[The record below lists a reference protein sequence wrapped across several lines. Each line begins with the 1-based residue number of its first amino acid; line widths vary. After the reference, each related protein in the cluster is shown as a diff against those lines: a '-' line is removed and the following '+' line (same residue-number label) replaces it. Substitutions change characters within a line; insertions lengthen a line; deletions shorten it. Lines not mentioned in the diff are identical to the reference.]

1 MNLNRHFKTNPAI
14 MKNVLFVLLAFSTM
28 LASAQTDK
36 PGCKEV
42 EPTYMNRMQGFYL
55 NNCEFSEYKD
65 IEFFYVG
72 LDNKSVRVRKAGEY
86 RRLSYSKDKNET
98 RKVSGDQIR
107 LNYANAVVKIKGK
120 SLANNN
126 SFFSFSN
133 NGNEVFMKIDDAVDS
148 DDKGFLI
155 TIIEVK
161 NMQQDIVMT
170 IQESI
175 EKEGKATLYGILF
188 DVAKSTIKP
197 ESAEALKQITDYLNA
212 NPSVKIIIVGHT
224 DITGDFLSNMTLSKE
239 RAESI
244 KTYLITNG
252 KIDKSRLQ
260 SDGVGPLCPVST
272 NSTEEGK
279 KLNRRVEIVKL

>member
-1 MNLNRHFKTNPAI
+1 
-14 MKNVLFVLLAFSTM
+14 MKKALLIILFFNTI

-36 PGCKEV
+36 PGCKDV
-42 EPTYMNRMQGFYL
+42 EPAYINRMQGFYL
-55 NNCEFSEYKD
+55 QNCEFSEYKD

-72 LDNKSVRVRKAGEY
+72 LDGKSVRVRKAGEY
-86 RRLSYSKDKNET
+86 RRLSYAKDKNET

-107 LNYANAVVKIKGK
+107 LNYANAVIRIKGK
-120 SLANNN
+120 SLSNNN
-126 SFFSFSN
+126 AFFSYSN
-133 NGNEVFMKIDDAVDS
+133 NGNEVFMSIENAVDS
-148 DDKGFLI
+148 DDKGFLV

-161 NMQQDIVMT
+161 NMKQELVMT

-188 DVAKSTIKP
+188 DLAKSTIKP

-212 NPSVKIIIVGHT
+212 NQDVKIIIVGHT
-224 DITGDFLSNMTLSKE
+224 DITGDFQSNMTLSKE

-252 KIDKSRLQ
+252 KIEKSRLQ

-272 NSTEEGK
+272 NATEEGR

>member
-1 MNLNRHFKTNPAI
+1 
-14 MKNVLFVLLAFSTM
+14 MKKLMVFSMFLYSVLAFGQS
-28 LASAQTDK
+28 DK

-42 EPTYMNRMQGFYL
+42 EPLYMNRMQGFYIH
-55 NNCEFSEYKD
+55 NCEFSEYKD

-72 LDNKSVRVRKAGEY
+72 TDGKSVRVRKAGEY
-86 RRLSYSKDKNET
+86 RRLSYAKDKNET
-98 RKVSGDQIR
+98 RKVSGDQIC
-107 LNYANAVVKIKGK
+107 LNYANAVIKIKGK
-120 SLANNN
+120 SLSNNN

-148 DDKGFLI
+148 DDQGYLV

-161 NMQQDIVMT
+161 NMKQDIVMT

-175 EKEGKATLYGILF
+175 EKEGKATFYGILF

-197 ESAEALKQITDYLNA
+197 ESDEALKQITDYLNK
-212 NPSVKIIIVGHT
+212 NPEVNIIIVGHT
-224 DITGDFLSNMTLSKE
+224 DITGNFQSNITLSRE

-244 KTYLITNG
+244 KNYLIANG
-252 KIDKSRLQ
+252 KIAATRLQ

-272 NSTEEGK
+272 NSTEDGR
-279 KLNRRVEIVKL
+279 KLNRRVEIVKK

>member
-1 MNLNRHFKTNPAI
+1 MKKALLLLLVLNA
-14 MKNVLFVLLAFSTM
+14 LL
-28 LASAQTDK
+28 LSAQTDK

-55 NNCEFSEYKD
+55 FSCEFSEYKD
-65 IEFFYVG
+65 VEFFYYG
-72 LDNKSVRVRKAGEY
+72 LDGNSVRVRKAGEY
-86 RRLSYSKDKNET
+86 RRLSYAKDKNET

-107 LNYANAVVKIKGK
+107 LNYANAIIKIKGK
-120 SLANNN
+120 SLSNNN
-126 SFFSFSN
+126 AFYSFSN

-148 DDKGFLI
+148 DDQGFLI

-161 NMQQDIVMT
+161 SMKQDIVMT
-170 IQESI
+170 MQEAI
-175 EKEGKATLYGILF
+175 ESDGKATIYGILF

-197 ESAEALKQITDYLNA
+197 ESDVALKQITDYLNKF
-212 NPSVKIIIVGHT
+212 PEVKIIIVGHT
-224 DITGDFLSNMTLSKE
+224 DITGSFQSNITLSKE

-272 NSTEEGK
+272 NSTDDGR

>member
-1 MNLNRHFKTNPAI
+1 
-14 MKNVLFVLLAFSTM
+14 M
-28 LASAQTDK
+28 LAVAQTDK

-42 EPTYMNRMQGFYL
+42 EPTYMNRMPGFYL
-55 NNCEFSEYKD
+55 FSCEFSEYKD
-65 IEFFYVG
+65 VEFFYYG
-72 LDNKSVRVRKAGEY
+72 LDGNSVRVRKAGEY
-86 RRLSYSKDKNET
+86 RRLSYAKDKNET

-107 LNYANAVVKIKGK
+107 LNYANAVIKIKGK
-120 SLANNN
+120 SLSYNNA
-126 SFFSFSN
+126 FYSFSN

-148 DDKGFLI
+148 DDQGFLI

-161 NMQQDIVMT
+161 SMKQDIIMT
-170 IQESI
+170 MQEAI
-175 EKEGKATLYGILF
+175 ESEGKATIYGILF

-197 ESAEALKQITDYLNA
+197 ESDVALKQIADYLNKF
-212 NPSVKIIIVGHT
+212 PEVKIIIVGHT
-224 DITGDFLSNMTLSKE
+224 DITGSFQSNITLSKE

-272 NSTEEGK
+272 NSTDDGR

>member
-1 MNLNRHFKTNPAI
+1 
-14 MKNVLFVLLAFSTM
+14 MKNLFLILLVFGSL

-42 EPTYMNRMQGFYL
+42 EPTYMNRMPGFYIFS
-55 NNCEFSEYKD
+55 CEFSEYMD
-65 IEFFYVG
+65 VEFFYYG
-72 LDNKSVRVRKAGEY
+72 LDGNSVRVRKAGEY
-86 RRLSYSKDKNET
+86 RRISYAKDKNET
-98 RKVSGDQIR
+98 RKISGDQIR
-107 LNYANAVVKIKGK
+107 LNYANAVLKIKGK
-120 SLANNN
+120 SLSTNNA
-126 SFFSFSN
+126 FYSFSN

-148 DDKGFLI
+148 DDQGFLV

-161 NMQQDIVMT
+161 SMKQDIVMT

-175 EKEGKATLYGILF
+175 EQEGKATFYGILF

-212 NPSVKIIIVGHT
+212 NPAVKIIIVGHT
-224 DITGDFLSNMTLSKE
+224 DITGNFLSNITLSKE

-244 KTYLITNG
+244 KNYLITNG
-252 KIDKSRLQ
+252 KIAAARLQ

-272 NSTEEGK
+272 NSTEDGR
-279 KLNRRVEIVKL
+279 KLNRRVEIVKQ

>member
-1 MNLNRHFKTNPAI
+1 
-14 MKNVLFVLLAFSTM
+14 MKNVLLILLAFNTM
-28 LASAQTDK
+28 LAVAQTDK
-36 PGCKEV
+36 PGCKEI
-42 EPTYMNRMQGFYL
+42 EPVYMNRMQGFYL

-72 LDNKSVRVRKAGEY
+72 LDGKSVRVRKAGEY
-86 RRLSYSKDKNET
+86 RRLSYAKDKNET

-107 LNYANAVVKIKGK
+107 LNYANAVIKIKGK

-175 EKEGKATLYGILF
+175 EKDGKATLYGILF
-188 DVAKSTIKP
+188 DVGKSTIKP
-197 ESAEALKQITDYLNA
+197 ESADALKQITDYLNA
-212 NPSVKIIIVGHT
+212 NSSVKIIIVGHT

-244 KTYLITNG
+244 KTYLVTNG

-272 NSTEEGK
+272 NATEEGK

>member
-1 MNLNRHFKTNPAI
+1 
-14 MKNVLFVLLAFSTM
+14 MKNVLLILLAFNTM
-28 LASAQTDK
+28 LAVAQTDK
-36 PGCKEV
+36 PGCKEI
-42 EPTYMNRMQGFYL
+42 EPVYMNRMQGFYL
-55 NNCEFSEYKD
+55 NNCEFSEYND
-65 IEFFYVG
+65 VEFFYVG
-72 LDNKSVRVRKAGEY
+72 LDGKSVRVRKAGEY
-86 RRLSYSKDKNET
+86 RRLSYSKDKNEI

-120 SLANNN
+120 SLAKNN
-126 SFFSFSN
+126 SYFSFSN
-133 NGNEVFMKIDDAVDS
+133 NGNEVFMKIDDAEDS
-148 DDKGFLI
+148 DDRGFLI
-155 TIIEVK
+155 TIVEVK

-175 EKEGKATLYGILF
+175 EKDGKATLYGILF

-197 ESAEALKQITDYLNA
+197 ESADALKQITDYLNK
-212 NPSVKIIIVGHT
+212 NPEVKIIIVGHT

-272 NSTEEGK
+272 NSTDDGR
-279 KLNRRVEIVKL
+279 KLNRRVEIVKQ

>member
-1 MNLNRHFKTNPAI
+1 MKKALLLLLVLNA
-14 MKNVLFVLLAFSTM
+14 LL
-28 LASAQTDK
+28 LSAQTDK

-55 NNCEFSEYKD
+55 FSCEFSEYKD
-65 IEFFYVG
+65 VEFFYYG
-72 LDNKSVRVRKAGEY
+72 LDGNSVRVRKAGEY
-86 RRLSYSKDKNET
+86 RRLSYAKDKNET

-107 LNYANAVVKIKGK
+107 LNYANAIIKIKGK
-120 SLANNN
+120 SLSNNN
-126 SFFSFSN
+126 AFYSFSN

-148 DDKGFLI
+148 DDQGFLI

-161 NMQQDIVMT
+161 SMKQDIVMT
-170 IQESI
+170 MQEAI
-175 EKEGKATLYGILF
+175 ESDGKATIYGILF

-197 ESAEALKQITDYLNA
+197 ESDAALKQITDYLNKF
-212 NPSVKIIIVGHT
+212 PEVKIIIVGHT
-224 DITGDFLSNMTLSKE
+224 DITGNFQSNITLSKE

-252 KIDKSRLQ
+252 KIDKARLQ

-272 NSTEEGK
+272 NSTDDGR

>member
-1 MNLNRHFKTNPAI
+1 
-14 MKNVLFVLLAFSTM
+14 MKKSLLLLLIFNAL

-55 NNCEFSEYKD
+55 FSCEFSEYKD
-65 IEFFYVG
+65 VEFFYYG
-72 LDNKSVRVRKAGEY
+72 LDGNSVRVRKAGEY
-86 RRLSYSKDKNET
+86 RRLSYAKDKNET

-107 LNYANAVVKIKGK
+107 LNYANAVIKIKGK
-120 SLANNN
+120 SLSNNN
-126 SFFSFSN
+126 AFYSFSN

-148 DDKGFLI
+148 DDQGFLI

-161 NMQQDIVMT
+161 SMKQDIVMT
-170 IQESI
+170 MQEAI
-175 EKEGKATLYGILF
+175 ESEGKATIYGILF

-197 ESAEALKQITDYLNA
+197 ESDVALKQIADYLNKF
-212 NPSVKIIIVGHT
+212 PEVKIIIVGHT
-224 DITGDFLSNMTLSKE
+224 DITGSFQSNITLSKE

-252 KIDKSRLQ
+252 KIDKFRLQ

-272 NSTEEGK
+272 NATDDGR

>member
-1 MNLNRHFKTNPAI
+1 MKKTLLLLLILNA
-14 MKNVLFVLLAFSTM
+14 L

-36 PGCKEV
+36 PGCKEI
-42 EPTYMNRMQGFYL
+42 EPVYMNRMQGFYL
-55 NNCEFSEYKD
+55 NSCEFSEYKD
-65 IEFFYVG
+65 VEFFYVG
-72 LDNKSVRVRKAGEY
+72 LDGKSVRIRKAGEY
-86 RRLSYSKDKNET
+86 RRLSYAKDKNET

-107 LNYANAVVKIKGK
+107 LNYSNAVVKIKGK
-120 SLANNN
+120 SLAKNN
-126 SFFSFSN
+126 SYFSFTN
-133 NGNEVFMKIDDAVDS
+133 NGNEVFMKIDDAEDS
-148 DDKGFLI
+148 DDRGFLI

-175 EKEGKATLYGILF
+175 ENDGKAALYGIQF

-224 DITGDFLSNMTLSKE
+224 DITGDFISNMTLSKE

-244 KTYLITNG
+244 KTYLITNS

-272 NSTEEGK
+272 NATEEGK

>member
-1 MNLNRHFKTNPAI
+1 MNLNRHFKTNPTI
-14 MKNVLFVLLAFSTM
+14 MKNVLFILLAFNTM
-28 LASAQTDK
+28 LAVAQTDK

-42 EPTYMNRMQGFYL
+42 EPTYMNRMPGFYL
-55 NNCEFSEYKD
+55 FSCEFSEYKD
-65 IEFFYVG
+65 VEFFYYG
-72 LDNKSVRVRKAGEY
+72 LDGNSVRVRKAGEY
-86 RRLSYSKDKNET
+86 RRLSYAKDKNET

-107 LNYANAVVKIKGK
+107 LNYANAVIKIKGK
-120 SLANNN
+120 SLSNNN
-126 SFFSFSN
+126 AFYSFSN

-148 DDKGFLI
+148 DDQGFLI

-161 NMQQDIVMT
+161 SMKQDIVMT
-170 IQESI
+170 MQEAI
-175 EKEGKATLYGILF
+175 ESDGKATIYGILF

-197 ESAEALKQITDYLNA
+197 ESDVALKQITDYLNKF
-212 NPSVKIIIVGHT
+212 PEVKIIIVGHT
-224 DITGDFLSNMTLSKE
+224 DITGSFQSNITLSKE

-272 NSTEEGK
+272 NSTDDGR

>member
-1 MNLNRHFKTNPAI
+1 
-14 MKNVLFVLLAFSTM
+14 MKNVLFILLAFNTM
-28 LASAQTDK
+28 LAVAQTDK

-42 EPTYMNRMQGFYL
+42 EPTYMNRMPGFYL
-55 NNCEFSEYKD
+55 FSCEFSEYKD
-65 IEFFYVG
+65 VEFFYYG
-72 LDNKSVRVRKAGEY
+72 LDGNSVRVRKAGEY
-86 RRLSYSKDKNET
+86 RRLSYAKDKNET

-107 LNYANAVVKIKGK
+107 LNYANAVIKIKGK
-120 SLANNN
+120 SLSYNNA
-126 SFFSFSN
+126 FYSFSN

-148 DDKGFLI
+148 DDQGFLI

-161 NMQQDIVMT
+161 SMKQDIVMT
-170 IQESI
+170 MQEAI
-175 EKEGKATLYGILF
+175 ESDGKATIYGILF

-197 ESAEALKQITDYLNA
+197 ESDAALKQITDYLNKF
-212 NPSVKIIIVGHT
+212 PEVKIIIVGHT
-224 DITGDFLSNMTLSKE
+224 DITGSFQSNITLSKE

-272 NSTEEGK
+272 NSTDDGR

>member
-1 MNLNRHFKTNPAI
+1 MKKALLLLLILNT
-14 MKNVLFVLLAFSTM
+14 L

-36 PGCKEV
+36 PGCKEI
-42 EPTYMNRMQGFYL
+42 EPVYMNRMQGFYL

-72 LDNKSVRVRKAGEY
+72 LDDKSVRVRKAGEY

-148 DDKGFLI
+148 DDQGFLI

-161 NMQQDIVMT
+161 SMKQDIVMT
-170 IQESI
+170 MQEAI
-175 EKEGKATLYGILF
+175 ESEGKATIYGILF

-197 ESAEALKQITDYLNA
+197 ESDVALKQIIDYLNKF
-212 NPSVKIIIVGHT
+212 PEVKIIIVGHT
-224 DITGDFLSNMTLSKE
+224 DITGNFQSNITLSKE

-252 KIDKSRLQ
+252 KIDKSRLK

-272 NSTEEGK
+272 NSTDDGR

>member
-1 MNLNRHFKTNPAI
+1 MKKAFLLLLTLNA
-14 MKNVLFVLLAFSTM
+14 LL
-28 LASAQTDK
+28 LSAQEDK
-36 PGCKEV
+36 PGCKEI
-42 EPTYMNRMQGFYL
+42 EPAYMNRMQGFYL
-55 NNCEFSEYKD
+55 FSCEYSEYKD

-72 LDNKSVRVRKAGEY
+72 LDDKSVRVRKAGEY
-86 RRLSYSKDKNET
+86 RRLSYAKDKNET
-98 RKVSGDQIR
+98 RKVSGDQIM

-148 DDKGFLI
+148 DDRGFLI

-161 NMQQDIVMT
+161 KMQQDIVMT

-175 EKEGKATLYGILF
+175 EKDGKATLYGILF
-188 DVAKSTIKP
+188 DVGKSTIKP

-212 NPSVKIIIVGHT
+212 NPNVKIIVVGHT
-224 DITGDFLSNMTLSKE
+224 DNTGNYSNNMTLSKE

-244 KTYLITNG
+244 KTYLVSNG
-252 KIDKSRLQ
+252 KIAVTRLQ
-260 SDGVGPLCPVST
+260 AEGVGPLCPVST
-272 NSTEEGK
+272 NATDDGR
-279 KLNRRVEIVKL
+279 KLNRRVEIVKQ

>member
-1 MNLNRHFKTNPAI
+1 
-14 MKNVLFVLLAFSTM
+14 MKNVLLILMALNTM
-28 LASAQTDK
+28 LAVAQEDK

-42 EPTYMNRMQGFYL
+42 EPAYMNRMPGFYL
-55 NNCEFSEYKD
+55 FSCEFSEYKD
-65 IEFFYVG
+65 VEFFYYG
-72 LDNKSVRVRKAGEY
+72 LDGNSVRVRKAGEY
-86 RRLSYSKDKNET
+86 RRLSYAKDKNET

-107 LNYANAVVKIKGK
+107 LNYANAVIKIKGK
-120 SLANNN
+120 SLSNNN
-126 SFFSFSN
+126 AFYSFSN

-148 DDKGFLI
+148 DDQGFLI

-161 NMQQDIVMT
+161 SMKQDIIMT
-170 IQESI
+170 MQEAI
-175 EKEGKATLYGILF
+175 ESEGKATIYGILF

-197 ESAEALKQITDYLNA
+197 ESDVALKQIADYLNKF
-212 NPSVKIIIVGHT
+212 PEVKIIIVGHT
-224 DITGDFLSNMTLSKE
+224 DITGSFQSNITLSKE

-272 NSTEEGK
+272 NSTDDGR

>member
-1 MNLNRHFKTNPAI
+1 MKKALLLLLILNT
-14 MKNVLFVLLAFSTM
+14 L

-55 NNCEFSEYKD
+55 FSCEFSEYKD
-65 IEFFYVG
+65 VEFFYYG
-72 LDNKSVRVRKAGEY
+72 LDGNSVRVRKAGEY
-86 RRLSYSKDKNET
+86 RRLSYAKDKNET

-107 LNYANAVVKIKGK
+107 LNYANAVIKIKGK
-120 SLANNN
+120 SLSNNN
-126 SFFSFSN
+126 AFYSFSN

-148 DDKGFLI
+148 DDQGFLI

-161 NMQQDIVMT
+161 SMKQDIVMT
-170 IQESI
+170 MQEAI
-175 EKEGKATLYGILF
+175 ESEGKATIYGILF

-197 ESAEALKQITDYLNA
+197 ESDVALKQIIDYLNKF
-212 NPSVKIIIVGHT
+212 PEVKIIIVGHT
-224 DITGDFLSNMTLSKE
+224 DITGSFQSNITLSKE

-272 NSTEEGK
+272 NSTDDGR

>member
-1 MNLNRHFKTNPAI
+1 
-14 MKNVLFVLLAFSTM
+14 MKNLFMTLLVFSSL

-42 EPTYMNRMQGFYL
+42 EPAYMNRMPGFYL

-65 IEFFYVG
+65 IEFFYYG
-72 LDNKSVRVRKAGEY
+72 LDGKGIRVRKAGEY
-86 RRLSYSKDKNET
+86 RRLSYSKDKNEA

-107 LNYANAVVKIKGK
+107 LNYANAVTKNKGN
-120 SLANNN
+120 SLSNNN
-126 SFFSFSN
+126 AFFSFSN
-133 NGNEVFMKIDDAVDS
+133 NGNDVFMKIDDAVDS
-148 DDKGFLI
+148 DDKGYLV

-161 NMQQDIVMT
+161 NMKQDIVMT

-175 EKEGKATLYGILF
+175 EKEGKATFYGIHF

-197 ESAEALKQITDYLNA
+197 ESAEALKQITDYLNS
-212 NPSVKIIIVGHT
+212 NPAVKIIIVGHT
-224 DITGDFLSNMTLSKE
+224 DITGNFQSNITLSKE

-244 KTYLITNG
+244 KNYLITNSMIAEG
-252 KIDKSRLQ
+252 RLQ

-272 NSTEEGK
+272 NSTDDGR
-279 KLNRRVEIVKL
+279 KLNRRVEIVKQ

>member
-1 MNLNRHFKTNPAI
+1 MKKALLLLLVLNA
-14 MKNVLFVLLAFSTM
+14 LL
-28 LASAQTDK
+28 LSAQTDK

-55 NNCEFSEYKD
+55 FSCEFSEYKD
-65 IEFFYVG
+65 VEFFYYG
-72 LDNKSVRVRKAGEY
+72 LDGNSVRVRKAGEY
-86 RRLSYSKDKNET
+86 RRLSYAKDKNET

-107 LNYANAVVKIKGK
+107 LNYANAVLKIKGK
-120 SLANNN
+120 SLSNNN
-126 SFFSFSN
+126 TFYSFSN

-148 DDKGFLI
+148 DDQGFLI

-161 NMQQDIVMT
+161 SMKQDIVMT
-170 IQESI
+170 MQEAI
-175 EKEGKATLYGILF
+175 ESDGKATIYGILF

-197 ESAEALKQITDYLNA
+197 ESDAALKQITDYLNKF
-212 NPSVKIIIVGHT
+212 PEVKIIIVGHT
-224 DITGDFLSNMTLSKE
+224 DITGNFQSNITLSKE

-252 KIDKSRLQ
+252 KIDKARLQ

-272 NSTEEGK
+272 NSTDDGR

>member
-1 MNLNRHFKTNPAI
+1 
-14 MKNVLFVLLAFSTM
+14 
-28 LASAQTDK
+28 
-36 PGCKEV
+36 
-42 EPTYMNRMQGFYL
+42 MQGFYL

-72 LDNKSVRVRKAGEY
+72 LDGKSVRVRKAGEY
-86 RRLSYSKDKNET
+86 RRLSYAKDKNET

-107 LNYANAVVKIKGK
+107 LNYANAVIKIKGK

-175 EKEGKATLYGILF
+175 EKDGKATLYGILF
-188 DVAKSTIKP
+188 DVGKSTIKP
-197 ESAEALKQITDYLNA
+197 ESADALKQITDYLNA
-212 NPSVKIIIVGHT
+212 NSSVKIIIVGHT

-244 KTYLITNG
+244 KTYLVTNG

-272 NSTEEGK
+272 NATEEGK